1 MQTTLERSTLAGRS
15 MWVMRVVLWV
25 QALVV
30 LAYIYAVVAYLV
42 TDAGYFP
49 EEAPPAWSWPAVA
62 AVGAG
67 FIPAVLCMLVAL
79 PLLTWADFRAEHRGW
94 RLLATVS
101 AANVIMLLVMA
112 TPPGWELFDWY
123 VG

>member
-1 MQTTLERSTLAGRS
+1 

-94 RLLATVS
+94 RLLATIS

>member
-1 MQTTLERSTLAGRS
+1 MQATVKSSAGVGRS
-15 MWVMRVVLWV
+15 VWVFVWL

-42 TDAGYFP
+42 TDAAYFP
-49 EEAPPAWSWPAVA
+49 EQAPPVWSWPAVA

-67 FIPAVLCMLVAL
+67 FIPGLLCLLVAS
-79 PLLTWADFRAEHRGW
+79 PLLTSADFRAKHRQW
-94 RLLATVS
+94 RLLAAVC

-112 TPPGWELFDWY
+112 TPPGWKLFDWY